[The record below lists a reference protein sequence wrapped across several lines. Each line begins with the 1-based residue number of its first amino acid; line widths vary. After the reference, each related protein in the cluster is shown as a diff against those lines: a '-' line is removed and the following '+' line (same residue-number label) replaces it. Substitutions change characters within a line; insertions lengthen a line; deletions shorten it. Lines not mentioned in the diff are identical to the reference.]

1 MGTPEGFIIDPDG
14 SSPLNLG
21 NSGSLRLAALTVPP
35 APKRPEWASNGDS
48 DGQALVR
55 NPLHDNRAC
64 TMQVRV
70 SAASMDAA
78 MTALGTLQ
86 GKLQEACIQGAND
99 GPGLKFN
106 WTPSGATHTLAGFMV
121 FAEITDLPVTYDDGW
136 FANQPV
142 VTVSFQCKPFL
153 YGAEVTGPTASG
165 TTPLLT
171 VEVDSVT
178 GDVPAEARLVVTDGT
193 AQPRRW
199 VEWGLEQEYYNA
211 ASPAPLFVASGSL
224 VTSGFAGAGSALT
237 GAFGGS
243 VIATSLFSQSV
254 AVCGT
259 GSLGHIGSYRVKA
272 RVWSASTNEV
282 WAFSWQEGDAD
293 FTANDPVQPIAGS
306 AFNELDFGVVTIAP
320 AQAGTQSWSGR
331 VQAYTTTTG
340 GEVGAVDW
348 LTLFPVNEGYGRLE
362 ASYSYQPGVVTAHD
376 EFTGTTAGSV
386 LNGHIAPTGG
396 TWATSGATTD
406 FTFKDDLPDTGDEN
420 IGRSTSGDS
429 DYRYAILGATTR
441 TNVEVG
447 ASIWTQ
453 QTISTDQAVIV
464 RWTDSSNYLRLRA
477 SWLTVGAQRQPYLYL
492 EMVVA
497 GVTTILDQVSVPSS
511 SDIWRQLRLIA
522 FSSGRA
528 LGWLLDVNGGIQAQ
542 LAALQTTLAT
552 GGTLAT
558 GKVGISDRNTTGV
571 TINRYCDN
579 FYAATPAAETLVINS
594 GKSIEVR
601 SDSNLRQS
609 ADGSTYGDVTARGS
623 RLFIPAAGDAG
634 RKARIAVRAARED
647 PVTMASRND
656 GDTTELSV
664 FYTPR
669 FLAVPRA

>member
-78 MTALGTLQ
+78 MTVLGTLQ

-171 VEVDSVT
+171 VEINSVT

-199 VEWGLEQEYYNA
+199 VEWGLESLYYNA
-211 ASPAPLFVASGSL
+211 ASPVPLFVDSASV
-224 VTSGFAGAGSALT
+224 VTSGFAGAGSALS
-237 GAFGGS
+237 GAFGGT
-243 VIATSLFSQSV
+243 VVAAGLLSQPV
-254 AVCGT
+254 ALCGT
-259 GSLGHIGSYRVKA
+259 GSLGHIGSYRIKA
-272 RVWSASTNEV
+272 RVWAASTDEF
-282 WAFSWQEGDAD
+282 WRLSWQDGDGYL
-293 FTANDPVQPIAGS
+293 TSNSYTQPVAGS
-306 AFNELDFGVVTIAP
+306 AFNELDFGIVTIQPVA
-320 AQAGTQSWSGR
+320 AGSQAWSGQ
-331 VQAYTTTTG
+331 VEAYTTTAG
-340 GEVGAVDW
+340 GERGAVDY
-348 LTLFPVNEGYGRLE
+348 LALLPVDEGYGRLE
-362 ASYSYQPGVVTAHD
+362 AAYSYQPGV
-376 EFTGTTAGSV
+376 TTAFDDFSLVAAGSA
-386 LNGHIAPTGG
+386 LNGHVAAQTGG
-396 TWATSGATTD
+396 TWATSGVTTD
-406 FTFKDDLPDTGDEN
+406 FAYSTDFSDHWVK
-420 IGRSTSGDS
+420 RSTTS
-429 DYRYAILGATTR
+429 DASERFAILGSATPS
-441 TNVEVG
+441 NVEVG
-447 ASIWTQ
+447 VT
-453 QTISTDQAVIV
+453 VRIV
-464 RWTDSSNYLRLRA
+464 GAADTNPTFMDALARWTSSAAHLRLVA
-477 SWLTVGAQRQPYLYL
+477 LFVENELLAFLQMEVSGSPTVIATAPT
-492 EMVVA
+492 VA
-497 GVTTILDQVSVPSS
+497 ATDGVYS
-511 SDIWRQLRLIA
+511 LRLIVYA
-522 FSSGRA
+522 SGRA
-528 LGWLLDVNGGIQAQ
+528 LAWVMDASGQI
-542 LAALQTTLAT
+542 LAAMDASDANLAT

-558 GKVGISDRNTTGV
+558 GKSGILDQCPGVGSL
-571 TINRYCDN
+571 RYYKD
-579 FYAATPAAETLVINS
+579 FYVATPATEPVIINS
-594 GKSIEVR
+594 GKSLQVR

-609 ADGSTYGDVTARGS
+609 TGGTTYGEVPSRGS
-623 RLFIPAAGDAG
+623 RLFIPQAGAAT
-634 RKARIAVRAARED
+634 RSTRIAVRTIRED
-647 PVTMASRND
+647 PITQASRND
-656 GDTTELSV
+656 GDSTQLSV

-669 FLAVPRA
+669 FLGVPRS